1 MVQAGRDFRVC
12 VATRRPPLLTPVPAE
27 GVLREAVPLGRVPAW
42 VPPRPPV
49 APRAG
54 VSSSPWASPDAET
67 LMLTA
72 GVRSHPALGREVALP
87 ALGSCLVGSPS
98 LGPVIKP
105 LLVPAEVPHHL
116 LGPPDSWE
124 TRREGG
130 LSAWG
135 CTGLELLGTP
145 DTPCPGRG
153 HPKAQRGAHMGAQ
166 VEPLQAPGS
175 SSSP

>member
-145 DTPCPGRG
+145 KQQVPS
-153 HPKAQRGAHMGAQ
+153 HPIRHLDH
-166 VEPLQAPGS
+166 VYCWLESLLWEGS
-175 SSSP
+175 

>member
-42 VPPRPPV
+42 VPPGPPM

-153 HPKAQRGAHMGAQ
+153 HPKAQCGAHMGAQ

>member
-87 ALGSCLVGSPS
+87 ALGSCLVIRIQQHIKKIIHHHQVGFIPGMQTFFNICKSIN
-98 LGPVIKP
+98 VIHHINKMKNKSHMIISID
-105 LLVPAEVPHHL
+105 AEKAFEKTQHPFMIKKKKTCIK
-116 LGPPDSWE
+116 WE
-124 TRREGG
+124 
-130 LSAWG
+130 
-135 CTGLELLGTP
+135 
-145 DTPCPGRG
+145 
-153 HPKAQRGAHMGAQ
+153 
-166 VEPLQAPGS
+166 
-175 SSSP
+175 

>member
-1 MVQAGRDFRVC
+1 MQAGRDFRVC

-153 HPKAQRGAHMGAQ
+153 HPKAQCGAHMGAQ